1 MLKSFISK
9 LFIVLPFLASSAFAE
24 PMVWHATDGHRQF
37 TILGSIH
44 VGTQDMY
51 PLPEIFLNHWQAADG
66 LIVEANILD
75 TKMPSFT
82 FNPPLT
88 HALLNESD
96 AQKLNQ
102 IAKQLKLAPNDL
114 AYAPPW
120 YSVMSI
126 QLALAYNLGL
136 QTELGVDYI
145 LLERAA
151 NQSMP
156 IHQLESVAKQLDMM
170 KKLPNN
176 GLDMLLE
183 TIHDWDE
190 VDDQLDCLIA
200 AWQDGDKEKLDRL
213 FIASSYSDETDF
225 MLIDQRNTNWVE
237 QLSDMKKYPAGNYML
252 VVGAFHLIGKQGLP
266 NLLKEKG
273 FSVQLLTQTEKS
285 QCEW

>member
-1 MLKSFISK
+1 MLKSFFSK
-9 LFIVLPFLASSAFAE
+9 LFLVLPFLASSAFAE
-24 PMVWHATDGHRQF
+24 PMVWHATDGQRQF

-88 HALLNESD
+88 HALLDESD
-96 AQKLNQ
+96 THKLNQ
-102 IAKQLKLAPNDL
+102 IAKQLKLKPNDL

-136 QTELGVDYI
+136 QADLGVDYI

-156 IHQLESVAKQLDMM
+156 IHQLESVAKQFDMM
-170 KKLPNN
+170 KALPKN

-200 AWQDGDKEKLDRL
+200 AWQDGDKGKLDSL
-213 FIASSYSDETDF
+213 FAESSYSDETDF
-225 MLIDQRNTNWVE
+225 MLIDQRNINWVE
-237 QLSDMKKYPAGNYML
+237 QLNDIKKYPAGNYML
-252 VVGAFHLIGKQGLP
+252 VVGAFHLIGEQGLP

-273 FSVQLLTQTEKS
+273 FSVQLLTQGSQS